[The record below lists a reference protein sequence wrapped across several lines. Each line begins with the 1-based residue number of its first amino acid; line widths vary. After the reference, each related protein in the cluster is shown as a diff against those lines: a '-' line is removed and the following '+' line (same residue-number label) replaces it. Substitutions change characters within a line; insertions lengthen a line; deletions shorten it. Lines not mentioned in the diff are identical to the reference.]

1 MFDDDPKYIFPI
13 ILLGDSGVGKTNIV
27 YRYLNGENPPIIE
40 ETYGIKENSTHL
52 RVGNDQIL
60 VKILDAS
67 GKKDYESSINGFRAN
82 VFGGFIVYDIS
93 KKDSFQSIDK
103 WVEIFKNISSKNAT
117 LMLLGN
123 KSDLNDKREI
133 MEKIGEEK
141 AKKLNISFFETS
153 ASNGE
158 NIDVAFNELLK
169 NIFEKDEQNLRKDQD
184 NEEGYTNEPEI
195 PVIKTSTIGENPY
208 VNEDENFQ
216 EENNGNNEE
225 GYTNEPENPVTKTS
239 TIGENPYVNE
249 DENFQEENNGG
260 DEKICEKMREKKEK
274 EKPKI
279 IKKNVSCGCI

>member
-67 GKKDYESSINGFRAN
+67 GKKDYESSINRFRAN

-141 AKKLNISFFETS
+141 AKELNISFFETS
-153 ASNGE
+153 ASNGK

-195 PVIKTSTIGENPY
+195 PVIKTSIIGENPY
-208 VNEDENFQ
+208 VNEGGGFEQ
-216 EENNGNNEE
+216 ENNGNNEE
-225 GYTNEPENPVTKTS
+225 GYTNEPENPVIKTS
-239 TIGENPYVNE
+239 IIGENPYVNE
-249 DENFQEENNGG
+249 DKNFQEENNGNN
-260 DEKICEKMREKKEK
+260 EKISKKMSEKKEK

-279 IKKNVSCGCI
+279 IKKKVCCGCI

>member
-1 MFDDDPKYIFPI
+1 MLDDDPKYIFPI

-27 YRYLNGENPPIIE
+27 YRYLNDENPPIIE

-123 KSDLNDKREI
+123 KSDLNDNREI

-141 AKKLNISFFETS
+141 AKELNISFFETS
-153 ASNGE
+153 ASNGK

-195 PVIKTSTIGENPY
+195 PVIKTSIIGENPY
-208 VNEDENFQ
+208 VNEDKNLEQ
-216 EENNGNNEE
+216 ENNGNN
-225 GYTNEPENPVTKTS
+225 
-239 TIGENPYVNE
+239 
-249 DENFQEENNGG
+249 
-260 DEKICEKMREKKEK
+260 EKICEKMREKKEK

-279 IKKNVSCGCI
+279 IKKKVCCGCI

>member
-40 ETYGIKENSTHL
+40 ETYGIKENNTHL

-93 KKDSFQSIDK
+93 KKDSFKSIDK

-123 KSDLNDKREI
+123 KSDLNDNREI

-141 AKKLNISFFETS
+141 AKELNISFFETS
-153 ASNGE
+153 ALNGK

-184 NEEGYTNEPEI
+184 NEEGYRNEPEI
-195 PVIKTSTIGENPY
+195 AVIKTSIIGENPC
-208 VNEDENFQ
+208 VNEDKNFEQ
-216 EENNGNNEE
+216 ENNGNNDE

-249 DENFQEENNGG
+249 DKNFQEENNGG
-260 DEKICEKMREKKEK
+260 DEKICEKMREK

-279 IKKNVSCGCI
+279 IKKEVSCGCI

>member
-40 ETYGIKENSTHL
+40 ETYGIKENSTYL

-123 KSDLNDKREI
+123 KSDLNDNREI

-141 AKKLNISFFETS
+141 AKELNISFFETS
-153 ASNGE
+153 ASNGK

-195 PVIKTSTIGENPY
+195 PVIKTSIIGENHY
-208 VNEDENFQ
+208 VNEDKNFEQ
-216 EENNGNNEE
+216 ESNGNNEE
-225 GYTNEPENPVTKTS
+225 GYTNEPENPVIKTS
-239 TIGENPYVNE
+239 IIDENPYVNE
-249 DENFQEENNGG
+249 DKNFQEENNGNN
-260 DEKICEKMREKKEK
+260 EKIYNKMREKKEK

>member
-27 YRYLNGENPPIIE
+27 YRYLNDENPPIIE
-40 ETYGIKENSTHL
+40 ETYGIKENSTYL

-123 KSDLNDKREI
+123 KSDLNDNREI

-141 AKKLNISFFETS
+141 AKELNISFFETS
-153 ASNGE
+153 ASNGK

-208 VNEDENFQ
+208 VNEDKNLEQENNGNNEEGYMNEPEIPVIKTSINGENPYVNEDKNFQ
-216 EENNGNNEE
+216 EENNGNNE
-225 GYTNEPENPVTKTS
+225 
-239 TIGENPYVNE
+239 
-249 DENFQEENNGG
+249 
-260 DEKICEKMREKKEK
+260 KIYNKMREKKEK

-279 IKKNVSCGCI
+279 IKKKVSCGCI

>member
-141 AKKLNISFFETS
+141 AKELNISFFETS
-153 ASNGE
+153 ASNGK

-208 VNEDENFQ
+208 VNEDKNFEQ
-216 EENNGNNEE
+216 ENNGNNEE
-225 GYTNEPENPVTKTS
+225 GYTNEPEIPVTKTS
-239 TIGENPYVNE
+239 IIGENHYVNQ
-249 DENFQEENNGG
+249 DKNFQEENNGNN
-260 DEKICEKMREKKEK
+260 EKIYKKMREKKEK

-279 IKKNVSCGCI
+279 IKKKDGCGCI

>member
-40 ETYGIKENSTHL
+40 ETYGIKENSTYL

-60 VKILDAS
+60 VKILDVS

-103 WVEIFKNISSKNAT
+103 WVKIFKNISSKNAT

-123 KSDLNDKREI
+123 KSDLNDNREI

-141 AKKLNISFFETS
+141 AKELNISFFETS
-153 ASNGE
+153 ASNGK

-184 NEEGYTNEPEI
+184 NEEGYTNEPE
-195 PVIKTSTIGENPY
+195 
-208 VNEDENFQ
+208 
-216 EENNGNNEE
+216 
-225 GYTNEPENPVTKTS
+225 NPVTKTS

-249 DENFQEENNGG
+249 DKNLEQENNGNNEEGYMNEPEIPVIKTSINGENPYVNEDKNFQEENNGNN
-260 DEKICEKMREKKEK
+260 EKIYNKMREKKEK
-274 EKPKI
+274 EKQKI
-279 IKKNVSCGCI
+279 IKKKVSCGCI

>member
-40 ETYGIKENSTHL
+40 ETYGIKENSTYL

-123 KSDLNDKREI
+123 KSDLNDNREI

-141 AKKLNISFFETS
+141 AKELNISFFETS
-153 ASNGE
+153 ASNGK

-184 NEEGYTNEPEI
+184 NEEGYTNEPEGSF
-195 PVIKTSTIGENPY
+195 IKTSRIGENPY
-208 VNEDENFQ
+208 VNEDKNFEQ
-216 EENNGNNEE
+216 ENNGNNEE
-225 GYTNEPENPVTKTS
+225 GYTNEPENPVIKTS
-239 TIGENPYVNE
+239 IIDENPYVNE
-249 DENFQEENNGG
+249 DKNFQEENNGNN
-260 DEKICEKMREKKEK
+260 EKIYNKMREKKEK